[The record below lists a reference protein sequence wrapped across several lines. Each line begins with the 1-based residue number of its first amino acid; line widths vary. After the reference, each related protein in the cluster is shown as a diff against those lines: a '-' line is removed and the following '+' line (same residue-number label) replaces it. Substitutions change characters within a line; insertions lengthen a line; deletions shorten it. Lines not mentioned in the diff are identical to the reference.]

1 MFQEN
6 VLKFMHP
13 KTDIF
18 SFGAMI
24 SEIIFEKRII
34 EFKRI
39 NLTPYVKKLQSKT
52 YKIFVVDRY
61 YDKSGI
67 KHLMLILKILML
79 MCVHPEP
86 EKRPDIDWIIVI
98 LRVITNIIETNYWIL
113 VVYLLSQ
120 ILSACQAHNKWTI
133 IREPGM
139 FQTSLI
145 FFFSAIF
152 FNVFHIYFL
161 FDALRKKEKEKNPLC
176 LVFPYSFFRPIKFSS
191 CEIENKS
198 YHTYVDCF
206 LFSS

>member
-1 MFQEN
+1 MDLKPSNILLTRNLYIKICDFGESFAFADLNSEGQKFRPAKTPPYTPPEMFQEN

-98 LRVITNIIETNYWIL
+98 LRVITNIIETNY
-113 VVYLLSQ
+113 
-120 ILSACQAHNKWTI
+120 
-133 IREPGM
+133 
-139 FQTSLI
+139 
-145 FFFSAIF
+145 
-152 FNVFHIYFL
+152 
-161 FDALRKKEKEKNPLC
+161 
-176 LVFPYSFFRPIKFSS
+176 
-191 CEIENKS
+191 
-198 YHTYVDCF
+198 
-206 LFSS
+206 